1 MTNNHTDD
9 FQNENEAPQDH
20 QDQAEDV
27 KRNPLLDEFIA
38 HQRKAIDEAGKA
50 LDALIPE
57 GFREHGKVAR
67 DEFVAGWK
75 VVIDAAI
82 ESFEKVAKTTED
94 DQDQQP
100 PSNSSTGNTKVKI
113 QVD

>member
-1 MTNNHTDD
+1 MTNNHSDD
-9 FQNENEAPQDH
+9 FQQETENETPQD
-20 QDQAEDV
+20 QTENV
-27 KRNPLLDEFIA
+27 KRNPILDDFIA
-38 HQRKAIDEAGKA
+38 HQRKAIEETGKA

-82 ESFEKVAKTTED
+82 DSLEKVAKTTED
-94 DQDQQP
+94 DADDQP
-100 PSNSSTGNTKVKI
+100 PSGSSTGNTKVKI